1 LEKFE
6 MKKTLVAIAAVVAT
20 TGAMA
25 EATITGSIQAG
36 TNQLSTTTSGGS
48 AAKTL
53 TIGDDNG
60 NTVVNFGVS
69 EDLGDG
75 LHFTGNISIETG
87 LLGSTSTALQS
98 HGVNETYAAVT
109 GAFGGIKVGAL
120 QTPTFQA
127 AAAGD
132 AGGGL
137 LVNNIVYAN
146 NNHQG
151 TTYGTGAGMLAQSFQ
166 YTLPKFVD
174 GLTLKY
180 HTALGGESDSTAG
193 SQWLAADYASGAFT
207 AGIANSEY
215 KYSTTAT
222 DKTSTVYA
230 TYNFGVATV
239 KAMWG
244 TAQTNGYND
253 VNSTSIGFS
262 VPMGAA
268 TLMYSHSSSNGSVYN
283 ETSADNRT
291 VVSTNQTGDFL
302 GVSYAFS
309 KRTTAYAV
317 YYKESGND
325 AGSTKIV
332 DDSSSWNTVK
342 FILIHSF

>member
-1 LEKFE
+1 

-25 EATITGSIQAG
+25 EATLTGSIQAG
-36 TNQLSTTTSGGS
+36 TNQLSTVTSGG
-48 AAKTL
+48 AAVKKL

-60 NTVVNFGVS
+60 NTVINIGVS

-75 LHFTGNISIETG
+75 LMFKGNIAVELGDT
-87 LLGSTSTALQS
+87 GSTSSALGAA
-98 HGVNETYAAVT
+98 GVNETYAAVT
-109 GAFGGIKVGAL
+109 GGFGGIKVGAL
-120 QTPTFQA
+120 QTPTFLA

-132 AGGGL
+132 VSGL
-137 LVNNIVYAN
+137 LTSNVVWNN

-151 TTYGTGAGMLAQSFQ
+151 GTKLGTSAGILAQSVQ
-166 YTLPKFVD
+166 YSLPKFVD
-174 GLTLKY
+174 GLSLKY
-180 HTALGGESDSTAG
+180 QAALGGQPDDTSGA
-193 SQWLAADYASGAFT
+193 QYLAADYASGAFT

-215 KYSTTAT
+215 KYSTSAT

-230 TYNFGVATV
+230 TYNLGVATI

-244 TAQTNGYND
+244 TAQTNGLSD

-262 VPMGAA
+262 VPMGAV
-268 TLMYSHSSSNGSVYN
+268 TLMYDHSSANGMVYN
-283 ETSADNRT
+283 ATSISART
-291 VVSTNQTGDFL
+291 VSTVNQSGDFL
-302 GVSYAFS
+302 AASYGFS

-325 AGSTKIV
+325 GSSSRIV
-332 DDSSSWNTVK
+332 SDSSNWNTVK